1 MRNRSLIFSLVASS
15 LFIPSVE
22 ALESTNDFDSLEN
35 ENNIGINI
43 LIAEGGGGGSS
54 QAEKKKKAA
63 QQAKAKIN
71 TLKKILAK
79 QEAAGK
85 DTTRTKQLINLNQ
98 QLIDEQADG
107 YYEDE
112 KEVNIPIGEG
122 EGDDPRSRGLIP
134 DSLVPKEPTKVKKK
148 KVLPKID
155 RFFGDARGPK
165 EPDTEVKEKKVLPK
179 IDPIFNDARAPK
191 EKIAISKLDDVGT
204 SFRGGLVK
212 EQIKKLTAK
221 IANSSISNISAKIVK
236 LQDEAKNINPA
247 NIDEWL
253 KKTDEI
259 ALKIAALE
267 DLQKRIDDHLNYII
281 DSVVYCIKFM
291 DNPLLK
297 TEGVKVLQKKAIYM
311 DNYYSLLAKAEP
323 AGIIDAELG
332 RALKDMNLL
341 TTLQFEFAY
350 RVNSKS

>member
-1 MRNRSLIFSLVASS
+1 MRNRNLIFSLVASS
-15 LFIPSVE
+15 LFMPSIE
-22 ALESTNDFDSLEN
+22 ALERTTDLNSLEN
-35 ENNIGINI
+35 ENNIYEAVDI
-43 LIAEGGGGGSS
+43 LIAEGGGGGGGMN
-54 QAEKKKKAA
+54 ARKRKEKKLKDAAKSIKFFWKERKKAIE
-63 QQAKAKIN
+63 KGESPTEID
-71 TLKKILAK
+71 KKIK
-79 QEAAGK
+79 K
-85 DTTRTKQLINLNQ
+85 
-98 QLIDEQADG
+98 
-107 YYEDE
+107 YEDIIKKLVGE
-112 KEVNIPIGEG
+112 GEGVNIPIGEGEGVNIPIGEG

-134 DSLVPKEPTKVKKK
+134 DSLVPKEPTKVK
-148 KVLPKID
+148 
-155 RFFGDARGPK
+155 
-165 EPDTEVKEKKVLPK
+165 EKKALPK

-332 RALKDMNLL
+332 RALKRYESINHN
-341 TTLQFEFAY
+341 T
-350 RVNSKS
+350 V

>member
-1 MRNRSLIFSLVASS
+1 MVASS
-15 LFIPSVE
+15 LFMPSIE
-22 ALESTNDFDSLEN
+22 ALERTTDLNSLEN
-35 ENNIGINI
+35 ENNIYEAVDI
-43 LIAEGGGGGSS
+43 LIAEGGGGGGGMN
-54 QAEKKKKAA
+54 ARKRKEKKLKDAAKSIKFFWKERKKAIE
-63 QQAKAKIN
+63 KGESPTKID
-71 TLKKILAK
+71 KKIK
-79 QEAAGK
+79 K
-85 DTTRTKQLINLNQ
+85 
-98 QLIDEQADG
+98 
-107 YYEDE
+107 YEDIIKKLVGE
-112 KEVNIPIGEG
+112 GEGVNIPIGEG

-134 DSLVPKEPTKVKKK
+134 DSLVPKEPTK
-148 KVLPKID
+148 
-155 RFFGDARGPK
+155 
-165 EPDTEVKEKKVLPK
+165 VKEKKVLPK

-221 IANSSISNISAKIVK
+221 IAIASISNISAKIVK

-267 DLQKRIDDHLNYII
+267 DLQKRIDDHLNYTI

-311 DNYYSLLAKAEP
+311 NNYYSLLAKAEP

-341 TTLQFEFAY
+341 TTIQFDFAY
-350 RVNSKS
+350 RVNSKD

>member
-1 MRNRSLIFSLVASS
+1 MRNRNLIFSLVASS
-15 LFIPSVE
+15 LFIPSIE
-22 ALESTNDFDSLEN
+22 ALESTTDLNSLES
-35 ENNIGINI
+35 ENNIYEAVDI
-43 LIAEGGGGGSS
+43 LIAEGGGGGGGMN
-54 QAEKKKKAA
+54 ARKRKEKKLKDAAKSIKFFWKERKKAIE
-63 QQAKAKIN
+63 KGESPTKID
-71 TLKKILAK
+71 KKIK
-79 QEAAGK
+79 K
-85 DTTRTKQLINLNQ
+85 
-98 QLIDEQADG
+98 
-107 YYEDE
+107 YEDII
-112 KEVNIPIGEG
+112 KKLVGEG

-134 DSLVPKEPTKVKKK
+134 DSLVPKEPTK
-148 KVLPKID
+148 
-155 RFFGDARGPK
+155 
-165 EPDTEVKEKKVLPK
+165 VKEKKVLPK

-221 IANSSISNISAKIVK
+221 IAIASISNISAKIVK

-332 RALKDMNLL
+332 RALGDMHLL
-341 TTLQFEFAY
+341 TTVQFDYAY
-350 RVNSKS
+350 GVNSESRNSRED